1 MRLRTA
7 CIVVALVVVPAVVF
21 AVAKSTAS
29 PARAGGWSA
38 YPPSGSTVGA
48 QDISAE
54 RVAIKADV
62 ARWQRHHPG
71 GSCRIIAPGS
81 ARCTTAGGLPADL
94 EALVATVTAPS
105 TSP

>member
-1 MRLRTA
+1 
-7 CIVVALVVVPAVVF
+7 
-21 AVAKSTAS
+21 
-29 PARAGGWSA
+29 
-38 YPPSGSTVGA
+38 VGA
-48 QDISAE
+48 QDVSAE